1 MSECNI
7 TYDHSTQNR
16 SGSPDIVSTVH
27 SKINQCDVF
36 IADITPIVS
45 IESRDDDKEKL
56 IPNPNV
62 MEESGFALRAIGE
75 NRIIFL
81 MRDDK
86 GRTEDLPFDITHRR
100 INRFNVKNNKYKLTT
115 FLLSAIKFAQ
125 SSHENEYEAN
135 ILSHDAKIFNHLN
148 DLLID
153 EPTFMAINETI
164 VNNQRISK
172 WECNYF
178 ENICEYLNQV
188 STQFIIPELRTKA
201 HNMYTSITAL
211 THFTASRFAPMYSK
225 WHSEADDM
233 SIEAQRNSYYS
244 WIDKGAGEYFEE
256 ELYHKK
262 LDEIVTGLGS
272 CYDNIILDYK
282 QLRQSIKENLFI

>member
-1 MSECNI
+1 MSGCNI

-16 SGSPDIVSTVH
+16 SGSPDIISTVH

-86 GRTEDLPFDITHRR
+86 GRTEDSPFDIRHRR
-100 INRFNVKNNKYKLTT
+100 INRFDIKNNKLKLTT
-115 FLLSAIKFAQ
+115 FSLSAIKFAQ
-125 SSHENEYEAN
+125 SSHENEYEAT
-135 ILSHDAKIFNHLN
+135 ILSHDVKIFNHLN
-148 DLLID
+148 DLRID

-164 VNNQRISK
+164 INNQRISQWK
-172 WECNYF
+172 YNYF
-178 ENICEYLNQV
+178 DKICEYLNQV
-188 STQFIIPELRTKA
+188 STQFIIPELCTKA
-201 HNMYTSITAL
+201 YNLYNSIPAL
-211 THFTASRFAPMYSK
+211 THFTTGQFAPMRS
-225 WHSEADDM
+225 
-233 SIEAQRNSYYS
+233 
-244 WIDKGAGEYFEE
+244 
-256 ELYHKK
+256 
-262 LDEIVTGLGS
+262 
-272 CYDNIILDYK
+272 
-282 QLRQSIKENLFI
+282 